1 MGSDCLHKIK
11 MRRFFAET
19 NGDNVIISGADAHHI
34 TDVLRLK
41 EGDEIIVCGGDG
53 FDCITRLTSLSKDEV
68 SGEITGRNPSTAE
81 PPVKIRLFQ
90 CMPKGDKFEYIIQKT
105 VELGVTEIVPVE
117 SKRCIVKIPA
127 NKAASKTERWNKIA
141 ESAAKQSGR
150 GLIPKVVSPM
160 SFKEAVKIFTDCDL
174 PIVAY
179 EMETEMSL
187 KNLLISNA
195 NAKTVNIFIGP
206 EGGIDDDEIALLK
219 NAGANS
225 VTLGPR
231 ILRTETA
238 PLAVLSNIIYQ
249 LEDR

>member
-11 MRRFFAET
+11 MRRFFADTTHEK
-19 NGDNVIISGADAHHI
+19 VIISGADAHHI

-53 FDCITRLTSLSKDEV
+53 FDCVTKLTSISKEEV
-68 SGEITGRNPSTAE
+68 LGEILSRLPSMTE

-127 NKAASKTERWNKIA
+127 IKATSKTERWNKIA

-150 GLIPKVVSPM
+150 GLIPKVLSPM
-160 SFKEAVKIFTDCDL
+160 SFKEAAAVFTDCDL

-179 EMETEMSL
+179 ELETEMSL
-187 KNLLISNA
+187 KKLLFANA
-195 NAKTVNIFIGP
+195 EAKTVNIFIGP
-206 EGGIDDDEIALLK
+206 EGGIDDDEITLLK
-219 NAGANS
+219 NAGAFS

>member
-1 MGSDCLHKIK
+1 

-19 NGDNVIISGADAHHI
+19 SSENVIISGSDAHHI

-41 EGDEIIVCGGDG
+41 ENDEIIVCGGDG
-53 FDCITRLTSLSKDEV
+53 YDCITRLTSLSKDEV
-68 SGEITGRNPSTAE
+68 CGEIVNRTPSLAE

-105 VELGVTEIVPVE
+105 VEIGVTEIVPVE
-117 SKRCIVKIPA
+117 SKRCIVKIPG
-127 NKAASKTERWNKIA
+127 NKAAAKTERWNKIA

-150 GLIPKVVSPM
+150 GLIPTVALPI
-160 SFKEAVKIFTDCDL
+160 SFKEAVKTFADCDL
-174 PIVAY
+174 AIVCY
-179 EMETEMSL
+179 ELETEVSL
-187 KNLLISNA
+187 KSILSENQNI
-195 NAKTVNIFIGP
+195 KTVNVFIGP
-206 EGGIDDDEIALLK
+206 EGGIDDDEIAALK
-219 NAGANS
+219 NQGATS

-238 PLAVLSNIIYQ
+238 PLTVLSNIIYQ

>member
-1 MGSDCLHKIK
+1 

-19 NGDNVIISGADAHHI
+19 SGDKVIISGLDAHHI

-53 FDCITRLTSLSKDEV
+53 LDCITRLTSLSKDEV
-68 SGEITGRNPSTAE
+68 LGEITKRTPSTAE
-81 PPVKIRLFQ
+81 PSVKIKLFQ
-90 CMPKGDKFEYIIQKT
+90 CLPKGDKFEYIIQKT
-105 VELGVTEIVPVE
+105 VELGVTEIIPVA
-117 SKRCIVKIPA
+117 SSRCIVKIPA
-127 NKAASKTERWNKIA
+127 NKAASKTDRWNKIA

-150 GLIPKVVSPM
+150 GIIPEVCAPM
-160 SFKEAVKIFTDCDL
+160 DFKDAVKVFEDCDL
-174 PIVAY
+174 PIVCY
-179 EMETEMSL
+179 ELETEVSL
-187 KNLLISNA
+187 KKLLTA
-195 NAKTVNIFIGP
+195 NSDSKTVNIFIGP
-206 EGGIDDDEIALLK
+206 EGGISDEEIASFK
-219 NAGANS
+219 RAGANS

>member
-1 MGSDCLHKIK
+1 MGGYRLHKI

-19 NGDNVIISGADAHHI
+19 SSDNVIISGADAHHI

-41 EGDEIIVCGGDG
+41 ENDEIIVCGGDG

-68 SGEITGRNPSTAE
+68 CGVVVERKPSLAE

-105 VELGVTEIVPVE
+105 VEIGVTEIIPVE

-127 NKAASKTERWNKIA
+127 NKAGAKTERWNKIA

-150 GLIPKVVSPM
+150 GLIPSVSMPV
-160 SFKEAVKIFTDCDL
+160 SFKEAVKMFADCDL
-174 PIVAY
+174 AIVCY
-179 EMETEMSL
+179 ELESEISL
-187 KNLLISNA
+187 KKVLSENTQV
-195 NAKTVNIFIGP
+195 KTVNVFIGP
-206 EGGIDDDEIALLK
+206 EGGIDDNEIAALK
-219 NAGANS
+219 SAGAKS

-238 PLAVLSNIIYQ
+238 PLTVLSNIIYQ